1 MGVKRTESRSLQPLL
16 MMSCLP
22 MSWFDYMQ
30 CKRVTR
36 VAVAMAM
43 RGASLLCPPMSGD
56 RRKARGRSFGQLSE
70 PNILLTK
77 RGYGHIGMRKQKQSP
92 YLGGPNF

>member
-1 MGVKRTESRSLQPLL
+1 MGVMRTESRSLQPLL

-43 RGASLLCPPMSGD
+43 RGASLLCPPNE
-56 RRKARGRSFGQLSE
+56 RRSTKGQRSEFWTAVR
-70 PNILLTK
+70 TK
-77 RGYGHIGMRKQKQSP
+77 Q
-92 YLGGPNF
+92 FC